1 MFHIKVPATS
11 ANMGPGFDCV
21 GVALE
26 LYNELWAEETDGGID
41 ISSADGRDI
50 PKGEKNLIYTT
61 IKGFYDREGLKLPGV
76 KIVQKDSIP
85 MTRGLGSS
93 AACIVGGL
101 LAANAMSG
109 RNYTVDRLALM
120 AAELE
125 GHPDNSNPALMGS
138 MVVSAMHDGEM
149 SRIKINVP
157 ENLTFGV
164 LIPNFALSTAESRAV
179 LPKEYTRA
187 QAVFNSSRTGL
198 LIAAMM
204 TGNLEALRVAVDD
217 EIHQPYRKK
226 LIRNYD
232 DIFEKAMENGSLAEY
247 LSGAGPTLMTLITDE
262 TAEKYEKE
270 MTAFLKTLSDKWEL
284 KLLKPDTRGAVIES
298 E

>member
-149 SRIKINVP
+149 SRIKNKCARKSHLWRAYTELRP
-157 ENLTFGV
+157 FYGGV
-164 LIPNFALSTAESRAV
+164 KSCSPKGIHKGTGGVQFLKNWTA
-179 LPKEYTRA
+179 
-187 QAVFNSSRTGL
+187 
-198 LIAAMM
+198 
-204 TGNLEALRVAVDD
+204 
-217 EIHQPYRKK
+217 YRG
-226 LIRNYD
+226 YD
-232 DIFEKAMENGSLAEY
+232 DRKS
-247 LSGAGPTLMTLITDE
+247 
-262 TAEKYEKE
+262 
-270 MTAFLKTLSDKWEL
+270 
-284 KLLKPDTRGAVIES
+284 
-298 E
+298 

>member
-26 LYNELWAEETDGGID
+26 LYNELWVEETDGGID

-61 IKGFYDREGLKLPGV
+61 IKGFYGREGLKLPGV

-232 DIFEKAMENGSLAEY
+232 DIFEKARENGSLAEY

-270 MTAFLKTLSDKWEL
+270 MTAFLKTLPDKWEL
-284 KLLKPDTRGAVIES
+284 KLLKPDPRGAVIES

>member
-138 MVVSAMHDGEM
+138 MVISAMHDGEM

-204 TGNLEALRVAVDD
+204 TGNLEALRVSVDD

>member
-1 MFHIKVPATS
+1 MM
-11 ANMGPGFDCV
+11 NG
-21 GVALE
+21 
-26 LYNELWAEETDGGID
+26 EETDGGID

-109 RNYTVDRLALM
+109 RNYPVDRLALM

-232 DIFEKAMENGSLAEY
+232 DIFEKARENGSLAEY

-270 MTAFLKTLSDKWEL
+270 MTAFLKTLPDKWEL
-284 KLLKPDTRGAVIES
+284 KLLKPDTRGVVIES

>member
-26 LYNELWAEETDGGID
+26 LYNELWVEETDGGID
-41 ISSADGRDI
+41 KSSTDGRDI

-232 DIFEKAMENGSLAEY
+232 DIFEKARENGSLAEY

-270 MTAFLKTLSDKWEL
+270 MTAFLKTLPDNWEL

>member
-93 AACIVGGL
+93 AACIVGVS
-101 LAANAMSG
+101 LATNAMSG
-109 RNYTVDRLALM
+109 RNYPVDRLALM
-120 AAELE
+120 AAQLE

-164 LIPNFALSTAESRAV
+164 LIPNFVLSTAESRAV

-232 DIFEKAMENGSLAEY
+232 DIFEKARENGSLAEY

-270 MTAFLKTLSDKWEL
+270 MTAFLKTLPDKWEL

>member
-26 LYNELWAEETDGGID
+26 LYNELWVEETDGGID

-101 LAANAMSG
+101 LAANTMSG
-109 RNYTVDRLALM
+109 RNYPVDRLALM

-232 DIFEKAMENGSLAEY
+232 DIFEKARENGSLAEY

-270 MTAFLKTLSDKWEL
+270 MTAFLKTLPDKWEL

>member
-93 AACIVGGL
+93 AASIVGGL

-164 LIPNFALSTAESRAV
+164 LIPNFALSTAESRSV

-232 DIFEKAMENGSLAEY
+232 DIFEKARENGSLAEY

-270 MTAFLKTLSDKWEL
+270 MTAFLKTLPDKWEL

>member
-232 DIFEKAMENGSLAEY
+232 DIFEKARENGSLAEY

-262 TAEKYEKE
+262 KAEKYEKE
-270 MTAFLKTLSDKWEL
+270 MTAFLKTLPDKWEL

>member
-26 LYNELWAEETDGGID
+26 LYNELWVEETDGGID

-125 GHPDNSNPALMGS
+125 GHPDNSNHALMGS
-138 MVVSAMHDGEM
+138 MVISAMHDGEM

-232 DIFEKAMENGSLAEY
+232 DIFEKARENGSLAEY

-262 TAEKYEKE
+262 KAEKYEKE
-270 MTAFLKTLSDKWEL
+270 MTAFLKTLPDKWEL

>member
-26 LYNELWAEETDGGID
+26 LYNELWVEETDGGID

-164 LIPNFALSTAESRAV
+164 LIPNFALSTAESRSV

-232 DIFEKAMENGSLAEY
+232 DIFEKARENGSLAEY

-270 MTAFLKTLSDKWEL
+270 MTAFLKTLPDKWEL

>member
-138 MVVSAMHDGEM
+138 MVISAMHDGEM

-164 LIPNFALSTAESRAV
+164 LIPNFALSTAESRSV

-232 DIFEKAMENGSLAEY
+232 DIFEKARENGSLAEY

-262 TAEKYEKE
+262 KAEKYEKE
-270 MTAFLKTLSDKWEL
+270 MTAFLKTLPDKWEL

>member
-21 GVALE
+21 GVSLE
-26 LYNELWAEETDGGID
+26 LYNELWVEETDGGID

-232 DIFEKAMENGSLAEY
+232 DIFEKARENGSLAEY

-262 TAEKYEKE
+262 KAEKYEKE
-270 MTAFLKTLSDKWEL
+270 MTAFLKTLPDKWEL

>member
-232 DIFEKAMENGSLAEY
+232 DIFEKARENGSLAEY

-262 TAEKYEKE
+262 KAEKYEKE
-270 MTAFLKTLSDKWEL
+270 MTAFLKTLPDKWEL

-298 E
+298 V

>member
-109 RNYTVDRLALM
+109 RNYPVDRLALM

-138 MVVSAMHDGEM
+138 MVISAMHDGEM

-232 DIFEKAMENGSLAEY
+232 DIFEKARENGSLAEY

-270 MTAFLKTLSDKWEL
+270 MTAFLKTLPDKWEL

>member
-232 DIFEKAMENGSLAEY
+232 DIFEKARENGSLAEY

>member
-26 LYNELWAEETDGGID
+26 LYNELWVEETDGGID

-61 IKGFYDREGLKLPGV
+61 IKGFYDSEGLKLPGV

-232 DIFEKAMENGSLAEY
+232 DIFEKARENGSLAEY

-270 MTAFLKTLSDKWEL
+270 MTAFLKTLPDKWEL

>member
-138 MVVSAMHDGEM
+138 MVISAMHDGEM

-232 DIFEKAMENGSLAEY
+232 DIFEKARENESLAEY

-262 TAEKYEKE
+262 KAEKYEKE
-270 MTAFLKTLSDKWEL
+270 MTAFLKTLPDKWEL

>member
-232 DIFEKAMENGSLAEY
+232 DIFEKARENGSLAECP
-247 LSGAGPTLMTLITDE
+247 SGAGPTLMTLITDE
-262 TAEKYEKE
+262 KAEKYEKE
-270 MTAFLKTLSDKWEL
+270 MTAFLKTLPDKWEL

-298 E
+298 V

>member
-26 LYNELWAEETDGGID
+26 LYNELWVEETDGGID

-138 MVVSAMHDGEM
+138 MVVSDMHDGEM

-232 DIFEKAMENGSLAEY
+232 DIFEKARENESLAEY

-262 TAEKYEKE
+262 KAEKYEKE
-270 MTAFLKTLSDKWEL
+270 MTAFLKTLPDKWEL

>member
-26 LYNELWAEETDGGID
+26 LYNELWVEETDGGID

-232 DIFEKAMENGSLAEY
+232 DIFEKARENGSLAEY

-270 MTAFLKTLSDKWEL
+270 MNELIKTLPDKWEL

>member
-26 LYNELWAEETDGGID
+26 LYNELWVEETDGGID

-164 LIPNFALSTAESRAV
+164 LIPNFALSTAESRSV

-232 DIFEKAMENGSLAEY
+232 DIFEKARENGSLAEY

-262 TAEKYEKE
+262 KAEKYEKE
-270 MTAFLKTLSDKWEL
+270 MTAFLKTLPDKWEL